1 MVLRENPSWQN
12 QWSSREESPFAEN
25 QKQQERRKRLGQL
38 ERLDQQR
45 LREVLFI
52 AEFFKPMVPPL
63 EINRLRAAEI
73 SSISRGKVSPS

>member
-1 MVLRENPSWQN
+1 MLGESLVK
-12 QWSSREESPFAEN
+12 SRGVPFSEEPEGAGASQA
-25 QKQQERRKRLGQL
+25 RLGQL